1 VRCQLY
7 SKHGERRRGN
17 DWFRR
22 PRYLFCPCCICS
34 NADNMEEPMNYQSY
48 PTKKS
53 VPSRRNRKGT
63 RNKTFIYNA
72 TLRGKLNREKRA
84 TKEEANG

>member
-1 VRCQLY
+1 
-7 SKHGERRRGN
+7 
-17 DWFRR
+17 
-22 PRYLFCPCCICS
+22 
-34 NADNMEEPMNYQSY
+34 MNYQSY